1 MDVQDLLIPILTL
14 AVALLLPLVKRLT
27 AKKTGAALIDAVN
40 RGDAETLE
48 KLLAKGVPADA
59 TNDLMGR
66 TPLIVAAMS
75 GHVPLVRILLAR
87 GANVNATDM
96 EGWTA
101 LRYAR
106 GFGYTDI
113 AELLAEAGARE

>member
-1 MDVQDLLIPILTL
+1 M
-14 AVALLLPLVKRLT
+14 LLPLVKRLT
-27 AKKTGAALIDAVN
+27 AKKTGTALIDAVN

-48 KLLAKGVPADA
+48 KLLARGMSADA

-66 TPLIVAAMS
+66 TPLIVATMN
-75 GHVPLVRILLAR
+75 GQVPFVRILLAR

-106 GFGYTDI
+106 GFGYADI
-113 AELLAEAGARE
+113 AELLAGAGARE